1 MLGTF
6 IEIVLPVF
14 LMAGIGIILRKTRQV
29 PTGPVSQVTLY
40 VFSPC
45 LVFHSLSNTALS
57 TGDLGSIA
65 GFTITLA
72 VLTYPLSYIATRML
86 RLDRETQSGFMLTTL
101 FMNSGNYG
109 LPMALFAFGQAGLDR
124 AIVYFVTQATLAG
137 TLAVFVASRSQ
148 LDIKSAVTA
157 VFKMPLVYASLA
169 GVAANLL
176 NFEMPQT
183 IAEPVRILGA
193 AAVPSMLMVLGLQ
206 IGEKFSLEQ
215 TKALMATCFIRL
227 VMSGGIAYLLTIP
240 FGFTGLS
247 QQVLI
252 VMASMPTAVVTIILA
267 TEFRAKP
274 TFVTNAV
281 VLSTLGSL
289 ITLTILISVVKEAL

>member
-14 LMAGIGIILRKTRQV
+14 LMAGIGIILRKARQV

-72 VLTYPLSYIATRML
+72 VLTYPLSHIATRIL
-86 RLDRETQSGFMLTTL
+86 KLDRETQSGFMLTTL

-148 LDIKSAVTA
+148 LDIRSALTA

-169 GVAANLL
+169 GVAANLF
-176 NFEMPQT
+176 NMEMPQT
-183 IAEPVRILGA
+183 ISEPIRILGA

-215 TKALMATCFIRL
+215 TRALIATCFIRL
-227 VMSGGIAYLLTIP
+227 IISGGIAYALTIP

-267 TEFRAKP
+267 TEFKAKP

-281 VLSTLGSL
+281 VLSTFGSL
-289 ITLTILISVVKEAL
+289 VTLTVLISIVKEVL